1 MTAMNGESAAPGWS
15 RLAVPVAVALVARVV
30 FLLLMPPSAMSEDM
44 VHWNEVASVLE
55 SGGNPYNLTPHLN
68 WPPLWMQLVFLLS
81 KLSSW
86 TALPLHRCV
95 QGFLILVDCLV
106 VAAACRLCARL
117 GREQGVGRIVIAGL
131 SLNPIAV
138 LLTCQHG
145 NFDALVGLLVLL
157 FNLALLA
164 HARNDEAGDWLWAC
178 LFLGLGALTKTVTLA
193 LVPLLL
199 TGARRMPWRH
209 RLLGFVLCIGPAAL
223 GMSVLYVLGPREV
236 TEHVLSYRSYGGW
249 FGFTGLLGAA
259 SPLYVRLSPVLVLAA
274 LVLAGRFV
282 WRTPRLEPRQQVL
295 LCALCLL
302 VLPALGPGYAPQ
314 YIDWFLP
321 LLVCSYAVEDGSS
334 WRRLLLACYAVAAA
348 TYLFEYAFFESH
360 GSFLVRLHPTR
371 ELLDFSLR
379 WSAEL
384 PQALVRLP
392 LFLCYLVLLATGA
405 RRVRAAR

>member
-1 MTAMNGESAAPGWS
+1 V
-15 RLAVPVAVALVARVV
+15 AVPVAVALAARVL
-30 FLLLMPPSAMSEDM
+30 FLLFMPPSALSEDM
-44 VHWNEVASVLE
+44 QHWSEVAAVLE
-55 SGGNPYNLTPHLN
+55 NGGNPYNLTPHLN

-81 KLSSW
+81 KLSGW
-86 TALPLHRCV
+86 TGVPFHRCV

-106 VAAACRLCARL
+106 IAAACRLCVRL
-117 GREQGVGRIVIAGL
+117 GRERGVSRIVIGGL
-131 SLNPIAV
+131 CLNPIPV

-164 HARNDEAGDWLWAC
+164 HARSDEAVDWLWAC
-178 LFLGLGALTKTVTLA
+178 LFLGLGALAKTVTLA
-193 LVPLLL
+193 LAPLLL
-199 TGARRMPWRH
+199 SGARRLSGH
-209 RLLGFVLCIGPAAL
+209 HVRLGALLCIGPAAL
-223 GMSVLYVLGPREV
+223 GMSILYALGPREI

-249 FGFTGLLGAA
+249 FGFSGLLGAW
-259 SPLYVRLSPVLVLAA
+259 SPLYVRLSPILILAA

-295 LCALCLL
+295 LCALCLM

-314 YIDWFLP
+314 YVAWFLP
-321 LLVCSYAVEDGSS
+321 LLVCSYAVDGSAS
-334 WRRLLLACYAVAAA
+334 WRRLLLASYAVAAA

-360 GSFLVRLHPTR
+360 GSFLVRIHPTR

-379 WSAEL
+379 WSTEL

-392 LFLCYLVLLATGA
+392 LFLCYLALLAFGA
-405 RRVRAAR
+405 RRVREAR